1 DFVEKMS
8 KKKKNNKL
16 SIFFI
21 DLDRFKIIN
30 DTVGHYAGDI
40 ILKEVANRIEELL
53 SNNSFLARFSG
64 DKFTILVTEDVEVE
78 RIADLGQKILHVIS
92 KPIMYEAREFFL
104 TGSIGA
110 SLFPDDGMTTEL
122 LFKHADTAMN
132 LAKKQGGNK
141 MKFYS
146 TEMNQQVL
154 YQLELEGYLRRALE
168 KREFHLCFQPL
179 IDLSSGEIYGTEA
192 LIRWEHPKL
201 GLVSPGEFIP
211 LAEETGLI
219 HEIGKWVLKKAC
231 QENKRWH
238 DMGDRKSV
246 V

>member
-92 KPIMYEAREFFL
+92 KPRSEE
-104 TGSIGA
+104 
-110 SLFPDDGMTTEL
+110 
-122 LFKHADTAMN
+122 
-132 LAKKQGGNK
+132 
-141 MKFYS
+141 
-146 TEMNQQVL
+146 
-154 YQLELEGYLRRALE
+154 RR
-168 KREFHLCFQPL
+168 
-179 IDLSSGEIYGTEA
+179 
-192 LIRWEHPKL
+192 
-201 GLVSPGEFIP
+201 V
-211 LAEETGLI
+211 
-219 HEIGKWVLKKAC
+219 GKEC
-231 QENKRWH
+231 R
-238 DMGDRKSV
+238 DRRMPYD
-246 V
+246 